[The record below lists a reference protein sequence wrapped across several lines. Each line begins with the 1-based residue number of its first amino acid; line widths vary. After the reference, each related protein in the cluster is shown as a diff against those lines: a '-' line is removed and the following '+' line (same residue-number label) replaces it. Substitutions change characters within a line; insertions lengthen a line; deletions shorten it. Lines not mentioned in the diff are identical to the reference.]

1 MSEFINNFGVVENI
15 LMRKTKVGKETPRI
29 FKGSIFVTF
38 KDKDQAKRLA
48 DITDLKFKVY
58 FYTKL

>member
-1 MSEFINNFGVVENI
+1 
-15 LMRKTKVGKETPRI
+15 MRKTKVGKDTPRM

-48 DITDLKFKVY
+48 DIKDLKFRVIFVLLLLFKI
-58 FYTKL
+58 YTNI